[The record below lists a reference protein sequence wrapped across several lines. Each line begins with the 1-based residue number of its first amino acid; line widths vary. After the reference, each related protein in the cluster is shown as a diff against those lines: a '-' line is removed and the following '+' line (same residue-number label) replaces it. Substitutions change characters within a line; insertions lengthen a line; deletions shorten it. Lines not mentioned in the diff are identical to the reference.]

1 MADILAGLL
10 SQFWELRVSVYANV
24 ASLAL
29 LVYDWQL
36 TFGDEVDIMWMSK
49 AKFSKLL
56 FLWIRYFGIGTHTFI
71 VGAMYLLPDPSPATW
86 FELLH
91 DPSCRVATTF
101 QTAGPNIMWWSVEF
115 VFALRV
121 WILYERSRKLLL
133 FLAMMYTA
141 SIGAS
146 AVLLVKALL
155 HVDLITVPGG
165 VVSGCFSS
173 VPIYIYSAFVIGII
187 TTSMLCVL
195 TLYQTIRFRDGLTRS
210 PLITLFLRDGLVYY
224 FVYERVSVVF
234 LLNLFMF
241 RFGAATFKS
250 LFSGFLEAIPCMFG
264 ARVLINILSLVQK
277 QSGVSDTAPPYSEPK
292 FRHTSTAGFDSG
304 DSVTSSGTDAGT
316 STSGTVTV
324 DSGREAGTHPSAR
337 SSSSG
342 MTLSRGALSACAMG
356 IEEVLRTYSDDI
368 EKGYDS

>member
-1 MADILAGLL
+1 MADIVAGLL
-10 SQFWELRVSVYANV
+10 QQFWELRVSVYANV

-36 TFGDEVDIMWMSK
+36 TFGDEVNTMWMSK

-71 VGAMYLLPDPSPATW
+71 VGAMYLLPDPSPSTW

-101 QTAGPNIMWWSVEF
+101 QIAGPNIMWWSVEF

-133 FLAMMYTA
+133 FLAMVYTV
-141 SIGAS
+141 SIGVS

-165 VVSGCFSS
+165 VVSGCFAS
-173 VPIYIYSAFVIGII
+173 VPNYIYGAFVIGNI

-195 TLYQTIRFRDGLTRS
+195 TLYQTIRFRDGITRS

-224 FVYERVSVVF
+224 FVVSVVF

-241 RFGAATFKS
+241 RFGAATFKI

-304 DSVTSSGTDAGT
+304 AGVTSSGTDAGT

-324 DSGREAGTHPSAR
+324 DSGCGTGTHLSAR

-356 IEEVLRTYSDDI
+356 LEEVPRTDSDDI

>member
-71 VGAMYLLPDPSPATW
+71 VGAMYLLPDPSPAI
-86 FELLH
+86 
-91 DPSCRVATTF
+91 
-101 QTAGPNIMWWSVEF
+101 AGPNIMWWSVEF

-165 VVSGCFSS
+165 VISGCFSS

-264 ARVLINILSLVQK
+264 ARVLINILPLVQK